1 MNRSRVSLYF
11 VLALSGL
18 VSTGPSAKSRQTNIF
33 CYHPTDNFVG
43 RGQTFNG
50 KLCKAE
56 WGWSC
61 AVWFCPV
68 CSTLPSPPLSCSLTH
83 CTALPGPQNRPKKV
97 RSYRQFI

>member
-1 MNRSRVSLYF
+1 MNRSRFSLYF

-18 VSTGPSAKSRQTNIF
+18 VSTGASAKSRQTNIF

-56 WGWSC
+56 WG
-61 AVWFCPV
+61 
-68 CSTLPSPPLSCSLTH
+68 
-83 CTALPGPQNRPKKV
+83 ALARFGFV
-97 RSYRQFI
+97 RFVRLCRRHLCRVH

>member
-1 MNRSRVSLYF
+1 MNRSRFSLYF

-33 CYHPTDNFVG
+33 CYYPTDNFVG

-50 KLCKAE
+50 KLCRAE
-56 WGWSC
+56 WGCSC

-83 CTALPGPQNRPKKV
+83 CTALPGPHNRPK
-97 RSYRQFI
+97 R